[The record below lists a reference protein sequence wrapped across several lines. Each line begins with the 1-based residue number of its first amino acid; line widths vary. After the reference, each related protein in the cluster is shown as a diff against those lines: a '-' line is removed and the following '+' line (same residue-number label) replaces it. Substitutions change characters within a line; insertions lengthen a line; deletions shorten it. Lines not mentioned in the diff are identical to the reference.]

1 MDPACKHWPE
11 TRART
16 KMTLHTEKKTLA
28 EDEPLHTEKKTLAE
42 DEPDELISNSM
53 VE

>member
-1 MDPACKHWPE
+1 
-11 TRART
+11 
-16 KMTLHTEKKTLA
+16 MTLHTEKKTLA

-42 DEPDELISNSM
+42 DEPDELIANSM